1 MSKRKTKEVEIG
13 TLETFVNPEDKEKYD
28 IYIREISNA
37 RLSEYIKKIGT
48 INKSDLFSFGYR
60 IHNVKAMDIPNLH
73 PDLRQI
79 ANFFPYF
86 SYYGFPSL
94 MEVGITTDGGNF
106 VWADGPLTH
115 LLGYD
120 YEKMIGQILPHKE
133 IIKVL
138 QKYIKNV
145 NKYLKSSPSASGFC
159 RLAYLQSWITFLKKN
174 VPPYTNY

>member
-13 TLETFVNPEDKEKYD
+13 TLETFINPEDKEKYD
-28 IYIREISNA
+28 IYIREIGNSK
-37 RLSEYIKKIGT
+37 LSEYINKIGT
-48 INKSDLFSFGYR
+48 IHKSDLFSFGYR
-60 IHNVKAMDIPNLH
+60 IHNLKAMDIPNLH

-106 VWADGPLTH
+106 VWAVDYPH

-120 YEKMIGQILPHKE
+120 TGRKIGNIIPHKA
-133 IIKVL
+133 IIKRIQQYMKVVD
-138 QKYIKNV
+138 NS
-145 NKYLKSSPSASGFC
+145 LKVSANAAGFC

-174 VPPYTNY
+174 EPPYTNY